1 MMPFIQ
7 GLLFGM
13 HLLILQ
19 NPGCMSLGA
28 SLLQGS
34 HCFSDCNQDNGRG
47 GDCSSSSRRY
57 ALHDDDDDATDDA
70 LHLGSPIWH
79 VPADLTRD
87 LGSMLLGVSL
97 L

>member
-1 MMPFIQ
+1 MPLMMPFIQ
-7 GLLFGM
+7 G
-13 HLLILQ
+13 
-19 NPGCMSLGA
+19 

>member
-1 MMPFIQ
+1 
-7 GLLFGM
+7 
-13 HLLILQ
+13 
-19 NPGCMSLGA
+19 
-28 SLLQGS
+28 
-34 HCFSDCNQDNGRG
+34 
-47 GDCSSSSRRY
+47 
-57 ALHDDDDDATDDA
+57 LHDDDDDATDDA